1 MGFCLGVLLPTR
13 HQSVLQ
19 NIFQKV
25 LEYLEQFE
33 ESQKFNKIL
42 AGKVDSNST
51 NLQKMR
57 EIEEE
62 NKRISKQLAEAQERA
77 VKAEAERE
85 SEKAERKKADAEREK
100 ADDER

>member
-33 ESQKFNKIL
+33 ESQEFHRIL
-42 AGKVDSNST
+42 AGKVDLNSMH
-51 NLQKMR
+51 QER
-57 EIEEE
+57 IRQIEEE
-62 NKRISKQLAEAQERA
+62 KEVIAR
-77 VKAEAERE
+77 
-85 SEKAERKKADAEREK
+85 
-100 ADDER
+100 